1 MSPSGVSQMRI
12 GLNQWF
18 SRHTNIIA
26 YWGQGSHSEKVMMNI
41 SGFTDS
47 RYNGRA
53 GDLRSTVGYSL
64 ARGWGAYPHTEVPAH
79 EQW

>member
-1 MSPSGVSQMRI
+1 MTR
-12 GLNQWF
+12 L
-18 SRHTNIIA
+18 A
-26 YWGQGSHSEKVMMNI
+26 
-41 SGFTDS
+41 

-64 ARGWGAYPHTEVPAH
+64 AWGWGADPHTEVPAH